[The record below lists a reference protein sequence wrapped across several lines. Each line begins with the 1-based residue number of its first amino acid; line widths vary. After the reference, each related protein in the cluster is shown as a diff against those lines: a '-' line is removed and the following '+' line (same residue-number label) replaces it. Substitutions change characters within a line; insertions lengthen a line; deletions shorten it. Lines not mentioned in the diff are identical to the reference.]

1 MIRLTDLAGKG
12 SFTIGGKKFE
22 YGKVYSNPY
31 ASAFKPVNE
40 AEGEDHEV
48 SMANN
53 SLDTI
58 IKMATE
64 LKAKMGENEKEI
76 PAWIQDHIS
85 KAENY
90 ISQAAGNY
98 HEYGTNESIKEA
110 FNIRVLPNW
119 LFDDVK
125 DFEYWYKNGMAL
137 GSGKGKIASLNS
149 SDERKL
155 FDLIKKWRKN
165 DSTAQDDIKQLFKQ
179 KAKIV
184 KSESIKEDSPCWKG
198 YKQVGMKNK
207 NGRQVPNCV
216 PESVVNEAGL
226 YGGVP
231 KMYVKYLAVQKKVR
245 ELEDAQRAMG
255 AKYFAEKNPKKK
267 EAMMPLLKK
276 GTNQLEMYRRNLA
289 DIERK
294 YIDNLYKDVEQSP
307 DFE

>member
-1 MIRLTDLAGKG
+1 MISL
-12 SFTIGGKKFE
+12 GGLVNQKAFGKFE
-22 YGKVYSNPY
+22 MGKVISNPF
-31 ASAFKPVNE
+31 ATAFIKE

-48 SMANN
+48 SMGQNQ
-53 SLDTI
+53 LDTI

-98 HEYGTNESIKEA
+98 HEYGTNESVNEA
-110 FNIRVLPNW
+110 FNIRVLPTW

-137 GSGKGKIASLNS
+137 GSGRGKIASLNS
-149 SDERKL
+149 SDEKKL
-155 FDLIKKWRKN
+155 FDLIKKWKNN
-165 DSTAQDDIKQLFKQ
+165 DSTAQDNIKQLFKQ
-179 KAKIV
+179 KGKVV

-207 NGRQVPNCV
+207 GGRQVPNCV
-216 PESVVNEAGL
+216 PEGVVNEAGL

>member
-1 MIRLTDLAGKG
+1 MIRL
-12 SFTIGGKKFE
+12 GGLVNQKAFGKFE
-22 YGKVYSNPY
+22 MGKVYSNPF
-31 ASAFKPVNE
+31 ATAFKPVNE

-48 SMANN
+48 SMGQNQ
-53 SLDTI
+53 LDTI

-98 HEYGTNESIKEA
+98 HEYGDSNEANVNEA
-110 FNIRVLPNW
+110 FNIKVLPTW

-125 DFEYWYKNGMAL
+125 DFEYWYKHGMAL

-149 SDERKL
+149 SDEKKL
-155 FDLIKKWRKN
+155 FDLIKKWKN
-165 DSTAQDDIKQLFKQ
+165 NDRTAQDDIKQLFKQ
-179 KAKIV
+179 KGKVV
-184 KSESIKEDSPCWKG
+184 KSESIKEASPCWKG

-207 NGRQVPNCV
+207 GGRQVPNCV
-216 PESVVNEAGL
+216 PNESIVKEAGL

>member
-1 MIRLTDLAGKG
+1 
-12 SFTIGGKKFE
+12 
-22 YGKVYSNPY
+22 
-31 ASAFKPVNE
+31 
-40 AEGEDHEV
+40 
-48 SMANN
+48 
-53 SLDTI
+53 
-58 IKMATE
+58 
-64 LKAKMGENEKEI
+64 
-76 PAWIQDHIS
+76 
-85 KAENY
+85 
-90 ISQAAGNY
+90 
-98 HEYGTNESIKEA
+98 
-110 FNIRVLPNW
+110 
-119 LFDDVK
+119 
-125 DFEYWYKNGMAL
+125 YWYKNGMAL
-137 GSGKGKIASLNS
+137 GSGRGKIASLNS
-149 SDERKL
+149 SDEKKL
-155 FDLIKKWRKN
+155 FDLIKKWKNN
-165 DSTAQDDIKQLFKQ
+165 DSTAQDNIKQLFKQ
-179 KAKIV
+179 KGKVV

-207 NGRQVPNCV
+207 GGRQVPNCV
-216 PESVVNEAGL
+216 PEGVVNEAGL